1 MFVVYP
7 FVFKKESPQGY
18 FIESVDVKEAYT
30 GVNTDDISFGIS
42 MAEEVLGLVL
52 SEYVE
57 RGIELPKAT
66 PIKNV
71 KTKNDEFVTLIK
83 IDLEKFLK
91 DKKLFHI
98 SSCHSSS
105 FPQGLPNLFYQ
116 NKKEAISL
124 IFPPNR
130 SLNPHSRYTHWYIVL
145 HNPILR

>member
-7 FVFKKESPQGY
+7 FVFKKESPKCY
-18 FIESVDVKEAYT
+18 FIESVDIKEAYT
-30 GVNTDDISFGIS
+30 GINTDDISFGIS

-71 KTKNDEFVTLIK
+71 KIKNDEYVTLIR

-91 DKKLFHI
+91 DTSLVKKTLSIPKWANDKGTRLGINF
-98 SSCHSSS
+98 S
-105 FPQGLPNLFYQ
+105 
-116 NKKEAISL
+116 K
-124 IFPPNR
+124 
-130 SLNPHSRYTHWYIVL
+130 VL
-145 HNPILR
+145 TESILKM

>member
-7 FVFKKESPQGY
+7 FVFKKETPKGY
-18 FIESVDVKEAYT
+18 FIESVDIKEAYT
-30 GVNTDDISFGIS
+30 GINTDDISFGIS

-71 KTKNDEFVTLIK
+71 KIKNDEFVTLIR

-91 DKKLFHI
+91 DTSLVKKTLSIPKWANDKGTRLGINF
-98 SSCHSSS
+98 S
-105 FPQGLPNLFYQ
+105 
-116 NKKEAISL
+116 K
-124 IFPPNR
+124 
-130 SLNPHSRYTHWYIVL
+130 VL
-145 HNPILR
+145 TESILKM

>member
-7 FVFKKESPQGY
+7 FVFKKESPKGY
-18 FIESVDVKEAYT
+18 FIESVDIKEAYT
-30 GVNTDDISFGIS
+30 GINTDDISFGIS

-71 KTKNDEFVTLIK
+71 KIKNEEFVTLIR

-91 DKKLFHI
+91 DTSLVKKTLSIPKWANDKGTRLGINF
-98 SSCHSSS
+98 S
-105 FPQGLPNLFYQ
+105 
-116 NKKEAISL
+116 K
-124 IFPPNR
+124 
-130 SLNPHSRYTHWYIVL
+130 VL
-145 HNPILR
+145 TESILKM

>member
-18 FIESVDVKEAYT
+18 FIESVDVKEVYT

-91 DKKLFHI
+91 DTSLVKKTLSIPKWANDKGTRLGINF
-98 SSCHSSS
+98 S
-105 FPQGLPNLFYQ
+105 
-116 NKKEAISL
+116 K
-124 IFPPNR
+124 
-130 SLNPHSRYTHWYIVL
+130 VL
-145 HNPILR
+145 TESILKM

>member
-7 FVFKKESPQGY
+7 FVCKKESPKGY
-18 FIESVDVKEAYT
+18 FIESVDIKEAYT
-30 GVNTDDISFGIS
+30 GINTDDISFGIS

-71 KTKNDEFVTLIK
+71 KIKNDEFVTLIR

-91 DKKLFHI
+91 DTSLVKKTLSIPKWANDKGTRLGINF
-98 SSCHSSS
+98 S
-105 FPQGLPNLFYQ
+105 
-116 NKKEAISL
+116 K
-124 IFPPNR
+124 
-130 SLNPHSRYTHWYIVL
+130 VL
-145 HNPILR
+145 TESILKM

>member
-18 FIESVDVKEAYT
+18 FIESVDIKEAYT
-30 GVNTDDISFGIS
+30 GINTDDISFGIS

-71 KTKNDEFVTLIK
+71 KTNNDEFVTLIK
-83 IDLEKFLK
+83 IDLEKKNSKEKIYDLWVCEITLNMLK
-91 DKKLFHI
+91 Y
-98 SSCHSSS
+98 S
-105 FPQGLPNLFYQ
+105 
-116 NKKEAISL
+116 
-124 IFPPNR
+124 
-130 SLNPHSRYTHWYIVL
+130 
-145 HNPILR
+145 

>member
-7 FVFKKESPQGY
+7 FVFKKESPKGY
-18 FIESVDVKEAYT
+18 FIESVDIKEAYT
-30 GVNTDDISFGIS
+30 GINTDDISFGIS

-71 KTKNDEFVTLIK
+71 KIKNDEFVTLIR

-91 DKKLFHI
+91 DTSLVKKTLSIPKWANDKGTRLGINF
-98 SSCHSSS
+98 S
-105 FPQGLPNLFYQ
+105 
-116 NKKEAISL
+116 K
-124 IFPPNR
+124 
-130 SLNPHSRYTHWYIVL
+130 VL
-145 HNPILR
+145 TESILKM

>member
-18 FIESVDVKEAYT
+18 FIESVDIKEAYT
-30 GVNTDDISFGIS
+30 GINTDDISFGIS

-91 DKKLFHI
+91 DTSLVKKTPKWANDKGTRLGINF
-98 SSCHSSS
+98 S
-105 FPQGLPNLFYQ
+105 
-116 NKKEAISL
+116 K
-124 IFPPNR
+124 
-130 SLNPHSRYTHWYIVL
+130 VL
-145 HNPILR
+145 TESILKM